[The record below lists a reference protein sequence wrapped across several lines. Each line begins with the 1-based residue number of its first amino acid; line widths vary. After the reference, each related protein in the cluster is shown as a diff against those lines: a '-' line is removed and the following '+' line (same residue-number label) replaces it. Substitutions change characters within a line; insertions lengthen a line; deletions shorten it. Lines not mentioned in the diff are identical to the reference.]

1 MVKQRV
7 TRWIGLLCVVLAV
20 GSLVGVALSFRS
32 VHDYD
37 GATRTTATVINIRAE
52 VRSVKSSN
60 GIRHNVT
67 FIRPLLHWRDA
78 AGADHEFWSEVS
90 SSPGPKVGDTIPVEY
105 LPGKP
110 ASARQAFL
118 AGSWLPAAWLP
129 VLITALMLVLF
140 TVFAVVFLVV
150 VPPRLT

>member
-1 MVKQRV
+1 MLKQRAM
-7 TRWIGLLCVVLAV
+7 RWVGLLFVVLAV
-20 GSLVGVALSFRS
+20 GSLVGVGVSFRG
-32 VHDYD
+32 VHDFD
-37 GATRTTATVINIRAE
+37 GATRTTATVINTRAE
-52 VRSVKSSN
+52 VRSVKRAN
-60 GIRHNVT
+60 GTRRNVT
-67 FIRPLLHWRDA
+67 YIRPLLHWRDA

-90 SSPGPKVGDTIPVEY
+90 SSPGPQVGDTIPIEY
-105 LPGKP
+105 LPGDP

-140 TVFAVVFLVV
+140 RVFAVVFLVV